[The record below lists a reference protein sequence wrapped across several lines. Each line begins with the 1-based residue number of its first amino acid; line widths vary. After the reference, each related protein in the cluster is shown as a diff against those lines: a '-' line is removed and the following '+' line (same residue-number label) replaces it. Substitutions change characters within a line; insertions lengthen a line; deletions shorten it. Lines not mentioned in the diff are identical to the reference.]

1 MAKYLITTTEVYR
14 VDTENEVE
22 NLIAEAKEDTSFNL
36 IKYNREHKERKKG
49 GEIIDEWYKVTL
61 VKGFTDEKDPIT
73 QTNITYEVE

>member
-22 NLIAEAKEDTSFNL
+22 NLIAEAKEDTSLNL
-36 IKYNREHKERKKG
+36 IKYNREHKQRKKG

-73 QTNITYEVE
+73 QTYITYEVE